1 VAVGD
6 ARIADTLKSRGTVEV
21 YDTEGKRVSP

>member
-21 YDTEGKRVSP
+21 YDTEGKRISN